1 MNSRTITAIVV
12 VVLVLGTIYGITAYQ
27 KGAKVQE
34 HLTALNSNDTAA
46 IVKALEGLSSGGP
59 RVVEAVATGL
69 ANEDPQIRSRS
80 VLLIGLCGS
89 PESATL
95 LQKTLTSDTD
105 KYVRRDAAVAL
116 GSIGAVSAAADLTGV
131 LNDEDEDAL
140 VRSAA
145 ARALGRLQHAGA
157 VPPLTSILTQR
168 PPLPPPVPEGEEV
181 EPVEDLTASL
191 RAAAAEA
198 LGWLAKGDQAA
209 VAELGRALQLDPDK
223 NVRQAAATGL
233 GFAIADNPDGNQVGE
248 AVNALLD
255 KLNDEEGD
263 VRTAIVMALGRAG
276 ALSDDLLRE
285 RLQRAVSAAEQ
296 DEHYWVREAA
306 AAARK
311 TLPPFETSA

>member
-12 VVLVLGTIYGITAYQ
+12 VVLVLGAIYGITAYQ

-46 IVKALEGLSSGGP
+46 VVKALEGLSSGGP

-69 ANEDPQIRSRS
+69 ANEDAQIRSRS
-80 VLLIGLCGS
+80 VVLIGLCGR

-145 ARALGRLQHAGA
+145 ARALGRLQHVGA

-168 PPLPPPVPEGEEV
+168 PPLPPPVPEAEDA
-181 EPVEDLTASL
+181 EPIEDLTASL

-198 LGWLAKGDQAA
+198 LGWLAKGDEAA
-209 VAELGRALQLDPDK
+209 VAQLGETLQLDPDK
-223 NVRQAAATGL
+223 NVRQAAATAL
-233 GFAIADNPDGNQVGE
+233 GFAITDNPDGQQVGQ
-248 AVNALLD
+248 AVSALLD
-255 KLNDEEGD
+255 KMDDEEGD
-263 VRTAIVMALGRAG
+263 VRTAIVMALARAG
-276 ALSDDLLRE
+276 SLSDELLRE

-296 DEHYWVREAA
+296 DQHYWVREAA

>member
-12 VVLVLGTIYGITAYQ
+12 VVLVLGAIYGITAYQ
-27 KGAKVQE
+27 KSAKVQE
-34 HLTALNSNDTAA
+34 HLTALNSDDTAA
-46 IVKALEGLSSGGP
+46 VVKALEGLSSGGP

-80 VLLIGLCGS
+80 VVLIGLCGS

-131 LNDEDEDAL
+131 LNNEDEDVL

-145 ARALGRLQHAGA
+145 ARSLGRLQYVGA
-157 VPPLTSILTQR
+157 VPPLASILTQR

-198 LGWLAKGDQAA
+198 LGWLANGDQAA
-209 VAELGRALQLDPDK
+209 VAELGQALQLDPDK
-223 NVRQAAATGL
+223 IVRQAAATAL
-233 GFAIADNPDGNQVGE
+233 GFAITDNPDDQQVGE

-255 KLNDEEGD
+255 KMDDEEGD

-276 ALSDDLLRE
+276 SLSDDLLRE
-285 RLQRAVSAAEQ
+285 SLQRAVSAAEQ

>member
-12 VVLVLGTIYGITAYQ
+12 VVLVLGAIYGITAYQ
-27 KGAKVQE
+27 KSAKVQE
-34 HLTALNSNDTAA
+34 HLAALNSNDTAA
-46 IVKALEGLSSGGP
+46 VVKALEGLSSGGP

-80 VLLIGLCGS
+80 VVLIGLCGS
-89 PESATL
+89 PESAAL

-116 GSIGAVSAAADLTGV
+116 GSMGAVSAAADLTGV
-131 LNDEDEDAL
+131 LNDENEDAV

-145 ARALGRLQHAGA
+145 ARALGRLQYVGA

-168 PPLPPPVPEGEEV
+168 PPLPPPVPEGEEA
-181 EPVEDLTASL
+181 EPVEDLAAPL

-198 LGWLAKGDQAA
+198 LGWLAKGDEAA
-209 VAELGRALQLDPDK
+209 VAELGQALQLDPDK
-223 NVRQAAATGL
+223 NVRQAAATAL
-233 GFAIADNPDGNQVGE
+233 GFAITDNPDNEQVGE

-255 KLNDEEGD
+255 KIEDEEGD

-276 ALSDDLLRE
+276 SLSDDLLRE
-285 RLQRAVSAAEQ
+285 RLQRAISAAEQ
-296 DEHYWVREAA
+296 DDHYWVREAA
-306 AAARK
+306 AAARE

>member
-12 VVLVLGTIYGITAYQ
+12 VVLVLGAIYGITAYQ

-46 IVKALEGLSSGGP
+46 VVKALEGLSSGGP

-80 VLLIGLCGS
+80 VVLIGLCGS

-116 GSIGAVSAAADLTGV
+116 GSMGAVSAAADLTGV

-145 ARALGRLQHAGA
+145 ARALGRLQYAGA

-191 RAAAAEA
+191 RVAAAQA
-198 LGWLAKGDQAA
+198 LGWLAKGDEAA
-209 VAELGRALQLDPDK
+209 VAELGQALQFDPDK
-223 NVRQAAATGL
+223 NVRQAAATSL
-233 GFAIADNPDGNQVGE
+233 GFAIADNPDGKQVGE

-255 KLNDEEGD
+255 KMEDEEGD